1 MSGILDL
8 LNSNLGKNLV
18 NSASKQLGQ
27 NKVQTASAL
36 TSALPLILGAMKNN
50 ASTRQ
55 GANSLLSAL
64 SRKHDGSILNNIG
77 DLVGDTDVLSDG
89 AGILG
94 HVFAGKEQNIAQA
107 VSKKSGMDLSSTMNL
122 LKMAT
127 PFIMG
132 YLGKQTRTQQVN
144 NSNGIENLLGGLLGN
159 GAQKEQSLVTQLLDA
174 DGDGSVIDDLIGMTS
189 GTKKKGGLGSLLGG
203 LFGGK

>member
-55 GANSLLSAL
+55 
-64 SRKHDGSILNNIG
+64 
-77 DLVGDTDVLSDG
+77 
-89 AGILG
+89 
-94 HVFAGKEQNIAQA
+94 
-107 VSKKSGMDLSSTMNL
+107 
-122 LKMAT
+122 
-127 PFIMG
+127 
-132 YLGKQTRTQQVN
+132 VN

-174 DGDGSVIDDLIGMTS
+174 DGDESVIDDLIGMAS
-189 GTKKKGGLGSLLGG
+189 SKKKKGGLGSLLGG
-203 LFGGK
+203 LFVGK